1 MSFQIFI
8 TSFLLHK
15 WSNFEKCGLFYFP
28 VQLQWMCMNWRFRV
42 PKKVQKHYKVVR
54 VTSENVIA
62 LYDEQA
68 KM

>member
-15 WSNFEKCGLFYFP
+15 LSNFEKCGLFYF
-28 VQLQWMCMNWRFRV
+28 QCNYSECAWTGAFKFQKRC
-42 PKKVQKHYKVVR
+42 KSIIKVIR
-54 VTSENVIA
+54 MTSENVIA
-62 LYDEQA
+62 FYEEQA